1 MSSEVIET
9 QMRACM
15 CVRACVCCVWTERSL
30 LCLQQ
35 INVPSR
41 ECGTWDKEQKQLQE
55 KERRCVREREREEAL
70 GKQIL
75 LSSPSSN
82 LRFFTRRL
90 KHLGENILL
99 EEISEDGEL
108 KL

>member
-1 MSSEVIET
+1 MSSEVMET

-15 CVRACVCCVWTERSL
+15 FVRACVVC
-30 LCLQQ
+30 
-35 INVPSR
+35 
-41 ECGTWDKEQKQLQE
+41 EQKGACFASSKSMSPRGNVE
-55 KERRCVREREREEAL
+55 PETKSKSNSKRKKDGVWEREREEAL